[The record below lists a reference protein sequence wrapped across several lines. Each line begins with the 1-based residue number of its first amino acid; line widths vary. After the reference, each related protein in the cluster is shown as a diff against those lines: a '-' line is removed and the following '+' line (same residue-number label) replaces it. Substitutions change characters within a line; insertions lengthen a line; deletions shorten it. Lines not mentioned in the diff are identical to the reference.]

1 SLSLSQHSSP
11 SQSDQ
16 EQNIVQKLSTAVND
30 SILPQQFA
38 RVKLYNHREP
48 VKNVQRNTKDMHFL
62 GGESPRQP
70 KAEQF
75 LRAVPPLR
83 QECVLL
89 GAEPKPQLRPCFSPL
104 IGAEVHGTVD
114 GAFDSGYLMTANVNG
129 QILRGV
135 LFTPGPAV
143 ASPRPAIN
151 SQGLT
156 CATAIFQHSPSPHA
170 IPVHVRPPRQPISGV
185 LPECGHHL
193 KQSPQVQVVKAQP
206 VKFKGDMQD
215 VVLTL
220 GGPGGGGLS

>member
-1 SLSLSQHSSP
+1 MQ
-11 SQSDQ
+11 
-16 EQNIVQKLSTAVND
+16 
-30 SILPQQFA
+30 
-38 RVKLYNHREP
+38 
-48 VKNVQRNTKDMHFL
+48 
-62 GGESPRQP
+62 
-70 KAEQF
+70 
-75 LRAVPPLR
+75 
-83 QECVLL
+83 
-89 GAEPKPQLRPCFSPL
+89 

-135 LFTPGPAV
+135 LFSPVRLFLHILMTNECEMEIDISIMVVYLNFFLLMTLLRYNHQGPAV
-143 ASPRPAIN
+143 AAPRPAIN

-185 LPECGHHL
+185 LPEYGHHL
-193 KQSPQVQVVKAQP
+193 KQTPQVQVVKAQP